1 MVVAVA
7 TVDVVVA
14 VDGRKSF
21 LVKKIR
27 QVIQAPLV
35 QVYLVLLLNLVG
47 VRILAP
53 ALAPVPVHP
62 DIPVEICSPL

>member
-1 MVVAVA
+1 MAVTVV
-7 TVDVVVA
+7 TVDVVV

-21 LVKKIR
+21 EVKKIR
-27 QVIQAPLV
+27 QVIQAPLA

-47 VRILAP
+47 VRFLAP
-53 ALAPVPVHP
+53 ALAPVPVRP